1 MYVGEWGELR
11 GSIRLECPPG
21 AAVACLGPISYPG
34 GTHSELSEVMRVFPL
49 NTLNNCYVNLVT
61 KSCLTLL

>member
-21 AAVACLGPISYPG
+21 AAVAYL
-34 GTHSELSEVMRVFPL
+34 LSWRY
-49 NTLNNCYVNLVT
+49 TLRAF
-61 KSCLTLL
+61 